1 MRKRLTRKLLILSLL
16 VAAVA
21 ATAVSTTPVSARQP
35 YICWEMPLDGGCPNN
50 LWCCDAS
57 GQCGCG

>member
-16 VAAVA
+16 VAAA
-21 ATAVSTTPVSARQP
+21 AAVSTAPASARQS

-50 LWCCDAS
+50 LWCCDS
-57 GQCGCG
+57 TGRECGCG